1 MKSTSTPKI
10 GKRKKTHDQ
19 IFIMMSVHII
29 ATNIHLIIVIVTEW
43 QTLNLIITAEA
54 MIQFT
59 TKIKEPVI
67 IQDNNCKTDLELHH
81 PDEAIRIKEQEPMNG
96 TIRGNE
102 DKIKNKM
109 AKLEIIVRLIQT
121 ADLEVD
127 RIVDQDPGH
136 HTQVRVQ
143 TVINRDQVHILGK
156 ACCKIALIA

>member
-1 MKSTSTPKI
+1 MKSASTPKI

-29 ATNIHLIIVIVTEW
+29 AINIHLIILIEW
-43 QTLNLIITAEA
+43 QTLNLIILAEV

-59 TKIKEPVI
+59 IKIKESVI
-67 IQDNNCKTDLELHH
+67 IQDNNCKTDLELLH
-81 PDEAIRIKEQEPMNG
+81 PDEVIPIKEQELMNG

-102 DKIKNKM
+102 DKIKNSKM
-109 AKLEIIVRLIQT
+109 AKLEIIVRLIQK

-127 RIVDQDPGH
+127 RIVDQDPDH
-136 HTQVRVQ
+136 HTQVRAQ

-156 ACCKIALIA
+156 ALALIV